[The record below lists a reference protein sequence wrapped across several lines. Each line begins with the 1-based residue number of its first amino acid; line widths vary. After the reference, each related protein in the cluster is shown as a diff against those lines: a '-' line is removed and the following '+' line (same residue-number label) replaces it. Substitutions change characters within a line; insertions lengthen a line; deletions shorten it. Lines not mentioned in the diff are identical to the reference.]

1 MTEALQ
7 YLLEDDLHNASN
19 ETVQM
24 PAVRQ
29 YTPDSKLVC
38 SSTTE
43 TYMYDM
49 VNVNLYSTIVN
60 VQCVLL
66 TTYPC
71 CVLHKSKQ

>member
-43 TYMYDM
+43 TYMYAM
-49 VNVNLYSTIVN
+49 VNVNL
-60 VQCVLL
+60 
-66 TTYPC
+66 
-71 CVLHKSKQ
+71 